1 MRVEIWSDIVCPWCY
16 IGERRFARGL
26 AGFEH
31 RDEVEVVYRS
41 FELDPST
48 PKGRGTPVLD
58 LLAAKYGLTRAEAE
72 QAEARVAALA
82 EADDL
87 GFTADREAGNTFDA
101 HRLVHLG
108 RERGVQGPVLRGIYH
123 AYFAEG
129 RPVFDLATLTGVAA
143 EAGLDPGDAKQALE
157 DGSYGDAVRADEDQ
171 ARALGITGV
180 PFYVVDGKY
189 GISGAQPAEAF
200 TQALRQVRAS

>member
-1 MRVEIWSDIVCPWCY
+1 MRVDVWGDIVCPWCY

-31 RDEVEVVYRS
+31 RDEVDVVYRS
-41 FELDPST
+41 FELDPSI
-48 PKGRGTPVLD
+48 PKGQATPVLD
-58 LLAAKYGLTRAEAE
+58 LLAAKYGLSRAEAG

-82 EADDL
+82 ADEDL
-87 GFTADREAGNTFDA
+87 GFTSARAAGNTFDA

-108 RERGVQGPVLRGIYH
+108 RERGAAGQLLQRLYH

-129 RPVFDLATLTGVAA
+129 RPVFDVGTLVHVAA
-143 EAGLDPGDAKQALE
+143 EAGLDPDLAQQALE
-157 DGSYGDAVRADEDQ
+157 DGSYGEAVRADEDE

-180 PFYVVDGKY
+180 PFYVIDGTY
-189 GISGAQPAEAF
+189 GVSGAQPAEAF
-200 TQALRQVRAS
+200 TLALQQVWAR

>member
-1 MRVEIWSDIVCPWCY
+1 MRVDIWSDIVCPWCY

-41 FELDPST
+41 FELDPSI
-48 PKGRGTPVLD
+48 PKGQTTPILD
-58 LLAAKYGLTRAEAE
+58 VLAAKYGMSRAEAG
-72 QAEARVAALA
+72 QAETRVAALA
-82 EADDL
+82 AADDL
-87 GFTADREAGNTFDA
+87 NFTSDRAMGNTFDA

-108 RERGVQGPVLRGIYH
+108 RERGVQGRLLERLYH

-129 RPVFDLATLTGVAA
+129 RPVFDVGALAGVAA
-143 EAGLDPGDAKQALE
+143 EAGLDPDQAQQSLE
-157 DGSYGDAVRADEDQ
+157 DGRYGDAVRADEDE
-171 ARALGITGV
+171 ASALGITGV
-180 PFYVVDGKY
+180 PFYVVDRKY

-200 TQALRQVRAS
+200 TQAMRQAWGH

>member
-1 MRVEIWSDIVCPWCY
+1 MRVDVWGDVVCPWCY

-31 RDEVEVVYRS
+31 HDKVDVVYRS
-41 FELDPST
+41 FELDPSI
-48 PKGRGTPVLD
+48 PKGQATPVLD
-58 LLAAKYGLTRAEAE
+58 LLAAKYGLSRAEAG

-82 EADDL
+82 AAEDL
-87 GFTADREAGNTFDA
+87 GFTSDRAAGNTFDA

-108 RERGVQGPVLRGIYH
+108 RERGAAGHLLQCMYH

-129 RPVFDLATLTGVAA
+129 RPVFDVGTLVSVAA
-143 EAGLDPGDAKQALE
+143 EAGLDPDRAQQALE
-157 DGSYGDAVRADEDQ
+157 NGSYGEAVRADEDE

-180 PFYVVDGKY
+180 PFYVIDGKY
-189 GISGAQPAEAF
+189 GVSGAQPAEAF
-200 TQALRQVRAS
+200 TRALQQAWVR